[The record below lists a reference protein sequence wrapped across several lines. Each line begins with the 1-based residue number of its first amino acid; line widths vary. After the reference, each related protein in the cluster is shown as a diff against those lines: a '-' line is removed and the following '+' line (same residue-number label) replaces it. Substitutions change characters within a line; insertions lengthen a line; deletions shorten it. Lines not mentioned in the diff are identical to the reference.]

1 MATKSKLKAVPG
13 PADASEVPAPPAVP
27 ARLRTRL
34 LTIGDVKKELA
45 RLYREARAGQ
55 VDSQAASRLANM
67 LSILGRLIEGSDLER
82 RLEELEKALDEQGR
96 GGKKW
101 AAR

>member
-1 MATKSKLKAVPG
+1 MATKSKVKSVPP
-13 PADASEVPAPPAVP
+13 PADSGESPAPPS
-27 ARLRTRL
+27 RLRTRL

-82 RLEELEKALDEQGR
+82 RLEELERALQEQQKGT
-96 GGKKW
+96 GKW
-101 AAR
+101 ATRH